1 MCRKKVGRSV
11 TLATWR
17 YTNYVMSTFA
27 GEFRQKRKSME
38 DGCLTD
44 LQVKN
49 LINEINDLHRLLVS
63 DIYWNFNTWHVVS
76 DVC

>member
-1 MCRKKVGRSV
+1 
-11 TLATWR
+11 
-17 YTNYVMSTFA
+17 
-27 GEFRQKRKSME
+27 ME

-63 DIYWNFNTWHVVS
+63 DVY
-76 DVC
+76 

>member
-1 MCRKKVGRSV
+1 
-11 TLATWR
+11 
-17 YTNYVMSTFA
+17 MSTFA
-27 GEFRQKRKSME
+27 GEFRRKRKSME

-63 DIYWNFNTWHVVS
+63 DVY
-76 DVC
+76 